1 MGIQLFGTD
10 YTDGFN
16 IQNRKD
22 LAPFHYYASETV
34 LYLLNN
40 KFEIVHQFDFGE
52 KYEDIIYKIFLG
64 NTFDD
69 VVVVSGCWLYILSYD
84 LRLKSR
90 IDMTATSNES
100 NAIYNL
106 DTCVSSNTN
115 RSLLNYPYG
124 HSYYECSDYYE

>member
-1 MGIQLFGTD
+1 
-10 YTDGFN
+10 
-16 IQNRKD
+16 
-22 LAPFHYYASETV
+22 
-34 LYLLNN
+34 LNN
-40 KFEIVHQFDFGE
+40 KFEIVHQFDFDE

-90 IDMTATSNES
+90 IDMTATSKEL

-124 HSYYECSDYYE
+124 HSY